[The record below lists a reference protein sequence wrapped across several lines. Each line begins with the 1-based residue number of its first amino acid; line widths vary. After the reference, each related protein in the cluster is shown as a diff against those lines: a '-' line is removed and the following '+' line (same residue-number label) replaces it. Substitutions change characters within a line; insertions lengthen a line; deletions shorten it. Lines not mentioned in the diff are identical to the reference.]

1 MCSSDLVDVTAGM
14 VVTYNGQP
22 IEAVYHQSGGGQ
34 TENSRDVWGRYV
46 PYLRS
51 VKDYDWDAPMY
62 NWEKALPAS
71 EIERRLSTR
80 GYAVGKLER
89 NCTSDNR
96 LVICSNF
103 VVSADIPVF
112 QVTGI
117 YGCTELGTVGID
129 FVRFFL

>member
-1 MCSSDLVDVTAGM
+1 M

-80 GYAVGKLER
+80 GYAVGKLE
-89 NCTSDNR
+89 SIR
-96 LVICSNF
+96 LS
-103 VVSADIPVF
+103 
-112 QVTGI
+112 
-117 YGCTELGTVGID
+117 
-129 FVRFFL
+129 RWKR

>member
-1 MCSSDLVDVTAGM
+1 M

-80 GYAVGKLER
+80 GYAVGKLE
-89 NCTSDNR
+89 SIR
-96 LVICSNF
+96 LSRWKAVAKCLEMIALPADGCRKCY
-103 VVSADIPVF
+103 SAAAA
-112 QVTGI
+112 GH
-117 YGCTELGTVGID
+117 
-129 FVRFFL
+129 FFLQDSRCRKY